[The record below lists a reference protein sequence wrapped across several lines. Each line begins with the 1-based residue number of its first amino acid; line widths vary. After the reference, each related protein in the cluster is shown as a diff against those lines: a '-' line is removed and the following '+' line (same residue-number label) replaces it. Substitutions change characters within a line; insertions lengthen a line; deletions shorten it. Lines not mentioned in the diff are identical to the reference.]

1 MIKFIQDLFLS
12 AGIILKKVRPE
23 NNTWLT
29 SRGINTIIDVG
40 ANTGQFAERFSK
52 ILPDAKVISFEP
64 IKGVY
69 DELVKNTAN
78 LNVKTYNCALGDKDE
93 AVEINISKHS
103 PSSSLLEMANLHTK
117 VFAGT
122 EFEKKE
128 RITVKT
134 LDGIALELG
143 NLGKFIVKLDVQGFE
158 DRVILGGK
166 ETLKKADL
174 VILETSFQELYVGQ
188 MLFNGIY
195 DLLNELG
202 FEFRGNLSQ
211 ALNPK
216 DGSILYADSV
226 FANTRL

>member
-1 MIKFIQDLFLS
+1 MVKFIQDLFLS
-12 AGIILKKVRPE
+12 AGIIIKKVRPE

-29 SRGINTIIDVG
+29 QRGIDTIIDIG
-40 ANTGQFAERFSK
+40 ANTGQFAGRFLK
-52 ILPDAKVISFEP
+52 ILPNATVISFEP

-69 DELVKNTAN
+69 DDLIKNTAG
-78 LNVKTYNCALGDKDE
+78 LKVKAFNFALGDKDE
-93 AVEINISKHS
+93 TVEINVSKHS
-103 PSSSLLEMANLHTK
+103 PSSSLLEMADLHTK
-117 VFAGT
+117 VFTGT

-128 RITVKT
+128 SIIVKT
-134 LDGIALELG
+134 LDGVAPQLG
-143 NLGKFIVKLDVQGFE
+143 DLGKFIVKMDVQGFE
-158 DRVILGGK
+158 DRVIRGGK

-174 VILETSFQELYVGQ
+174 ILLETSFQELYVGQ
-188 MLFNGIY
+188 VLFNGIY